1 MGSTPSQHLCETVK
15 FVTKH
20 EDDPVIGN
28 AKADAYA
35 DVVGMDD
42 RNRKALKVMVN
53 GTKEDFF
60 KEVFTGDRGE
70 QLSYAEMRA
79 RYG

>member
-1 MGSTPSQHLCETVK
+1 MGSTPSSFHETIK

-20 EDDPVIGN
+20 EDDPEIGN

-35 DVVGMDD
+35 NMVGMDD
-42 RNRKALKVMVN
+42 RNRAAMKVLIN
-53 GTKEDFF
+53 GTTEDFI
-60 KEVFTGDRGE
+60 KAVHTGDNGE